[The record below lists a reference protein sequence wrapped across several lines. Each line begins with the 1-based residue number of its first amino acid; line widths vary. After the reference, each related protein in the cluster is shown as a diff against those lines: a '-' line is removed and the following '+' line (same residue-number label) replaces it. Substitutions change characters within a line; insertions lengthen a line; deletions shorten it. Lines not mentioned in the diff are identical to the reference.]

1 MNYTAL
7 ATLALIVGGTLAPP
21 ATLSEPGIDGPRLA
35 TGSPVRAT
43 VDPHRPI
50 VVQLANETDR
60 LLDYAPANDQPRSL
74 PPGATGQ
81 LFLKVGP
88 RRGDTGSIL
97 INTPNWTNPIPT
109 DLSRSRSNSRQ
120 ARNAALRRKLHRSPR
135 RSRLPPKS
143 HDWGRMTGVA

>member
-97 INTPNWTNPIPT
+97 INTPNWTNPLLYEFHVDRDNVLRVSIRPT
-109 DLSRSRSNSRQ
+109 
-120 ARNAALRRKLHRSPR
+120 AADDPHQNRAIFIDER
-135 RSRLPPKS
+135 
-143 HDWGRMTGVA
+143 GRVYAF